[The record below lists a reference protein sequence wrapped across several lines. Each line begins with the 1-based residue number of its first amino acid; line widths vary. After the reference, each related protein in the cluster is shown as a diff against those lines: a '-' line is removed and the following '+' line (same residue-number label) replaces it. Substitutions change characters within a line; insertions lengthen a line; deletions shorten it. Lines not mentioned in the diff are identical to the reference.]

1 MILINL
7 HMIPDMFPF
16 IELLTVGRQF
26 AEVVQAVEHTGGQGE
41 GEGGHQQPV
50 DSLLPELR
58 GRFISFSSLIQWTR
72 WTPPF
77 HTVFNGPFDLQT
89 PIATILLVP
98 S

>member
-1 MILINL
+1 MVPDIL
-7 HMIPDMFPF
+7 PV
-16 IELLTVGRQF
+16 IELLAVWGEF
-26 AEVVQAVEHTGGQGE
+26 AEVGDAVEEAGGE
-41 GEGGHQQPV
+41 GEEEGGHQQPV

-58 GRFISFSSLIQWTR
+58 GGFISFSSLIQWTR